1 MKTKQNK
8 KKSREFRSRLFYKNK
23 MYFIASVI
31 MTIVM
36 SFLNL
41 MISWLI
47 QQIMDSMANQ
57 NMQSVV
63 RCAWIAASV
72 VIAYTVANAVYRAV
86 YPRFLQRAMQQYRD
100 YAFSRLTQ
108 KSLRS
113 FSKEGTA
120 LYVSALTNDCTS
132 IENNYLAATFT
143 LIELLFCF
151 LGALIMMLYY
161 SPVMLVLAVALSF
174 LPVAVSMTA
183 GNRLTEQEKEISK
196 KNERFVSIVNEL
208 LSGFPV
214 IKSFRAEAQASRL
227 FSQRNEQAEEAKKNK
242 RRTEQLISL
251 LANDAGIIAQ
261 MGIFLAGAWLAI
273 SGKGVTA
280 GVVIVFVQLMN
291 YILNPISQVPLLWS
305 NRKAAIAL
313 MEKLSDALSEN
324 VREEGREKLNGFSE
338 KIEVKDL
345 TYGYEPESPVLKDL
359 DVQFDAGKSYAIVG
373 GSGSGKSTLLNLLMG
388 SSSNYQ
394 GEICIDGVSIKNI
407 ESESLYQLMTSV
419 QQNVFVFNDTI
430 RNNVTMFH
438 EFPDKEVT
446 LALERSGLSE
456 FIEKRGEDF
465 VCGENGAN
473 LSGGERQRISIAR
486 ALLRKSP
493 ILLVD
498 EATAALDAATAR
510 AVSFSILNLVGMTR
524 IVVTHRL
531 EEAILRRYD
540 KILVMKNGTICE
552 QEISI
557 RLCSRKDNFI
567 LCFRLRTEEDNSWC
581 YSSWISQYL
590 QQHEGEWISRAGH
603 LEQVFSK

>member
-1 MKTKQNK
+1 MKQNK
-8 KKSREFRSRLFYKNK
+8 KKSREFKRRLFYKNK
-23 MYFIASVI
+23 MCFIASVI

-143 LIELLFCF
+143 LIEFLFCF

-273 SGKGVTA
+273 SNKGVTA

-438 EFPDKEVT
+438 EFSDKEVT

-493 ILLVD
+493 IILVD

-552 QEISI
+552 QG
-557 RLCSRKDNFI
+557 NFDT
-567 LCFRLRTEEDNSWC
+567 LMQQKGQF
-581 YSSWISQYL
+581 YSLFQIA
-590 QQHEGEWISRAGH
+590 H
-603 LEQVFSK
+603 

>member
-8 KKSREFRSRLFYKNK
+8 KKNREFIHQLYYKNRIN
-23 MYFIASVI
+23 FIV
-31 MTIVM
+31 TIILTIAM
-36 SFLNL
+36 SSLNL

-47 QQIMDSMANQ
+47 QQIMDCTANQ
-57 NMQSVV
+57 DMQALV
-63 RCAWIAASV
+63 RSAWIVIIVV
-72 VIAYTVANAVYRAV
+72 VIYTIANVMYRAV

-214 IKSFRAEAQASRL
+214 IKSFRAETQASRL

-345 TYGYEPESPVLKDL
+345 TYRYEPESPVLKDL

-456 FIEKRGEDF
+456 FIEKRGEEF

-552 QEISI
+552 QG
-557 RLCSRKDNFI
+557 NFDT
-567 LCFRLRTEEDNSWC
+567 LMQQKGQF
-581 YSSWISQYL
+581 YSLFQIA
-590 QQHEGEWISRAGH
+590 H
-603 LEQVFSK
+603 

>member
-1 MKTKQNK
+1 MKQNK
-8 KKSREFRSRLFYKNK
+8 KKSREFRRRLFYKNK
-23 MYFIASVI
+23 MCFIASVI

-57 NMQSVV
+57 NMQSAV

-143 LIELLFCF
+143 LIEFLFCF

-214 IKSFRAEAQASRL
+214 IKSFRAETQASRL

-273 SGKGVTA
+273 SNKGVTA

-345 TYGYEPESPVLKDL
+345 TYGYEPESHVLKDL

-419 QQNVFVFNDTI
+419 QQNVFIFNDTI

-438 EFPDKEVT
+438 EFPDREVT

-540 KILVMKNGTICE
+540 KIFVMKNGTICE
-552 QEISI
+552 QG
-557 RLCSRKDNFI
+557 NFDT
-567 LCFRLRTEEDNSWC
+567 LMQQKGQF
-581 YSSWISQYL
+581 YSLFQIA
-590 QQHEGEWISRAGH
+590 H
-603 LEQVFSK
+603 

>member
-8 KKSREFRSRLFYKNK
+8 KKSREFIHQLYYKNRIN
-23 MYFIASVI
+23 FIV
-31 MTIVM
+31 TIILTIAM
-36 SFLNL
+36 SSLNL

-47 QQIMDSMANQ
+47 QQIMDCTANQ
-57 NMQSVV
+57 DMQALV
-63 RCAWIAASV
+63 RSAWIVIIVV
-72 VIAYTVANAVYRAV
+72 VIYTIANVMYRAV

-161 SPVMLVLAVALSF
+161 SPMMLVLAVALSF

-214 IKSFRAEAQASRL
+214 IKSFRAETQASRL

-273 SGKGVTA
+273 SSKGVTA

-456 FIEKRGEDF
+456 FIEKHGEEF

-552 QEISI
+552 QG
-557 RLCSRKDNFI
+557 NFDT
-567 LCFRLRTEEDNSWC
+567 LMQQKGQF
-581 YSSWISQYL
+581 YSLFQIA
-590 QQHEGEWISRAGH
+590 H
-603 LEQVFSK
+603 

>member
-1 MKTKQNK
+1 MKQNK
-8 KKSREFRSRLFYKNK
+8 KKSREFRRRLFYKNK
-23 MYFIASVI
+23 MCFIASVI

-57 NMQSVV
+57 NMQSAV

-143 LIELLFCF
+143 LIEFLFCF

-214 IKSFRAEAQASRL
+214 IKSFRAETQASRL

-273 SGKGVTA
+273 SNKGVTA

-345 TYGYEPESPVLKDL
+345 TYGYEPESHVLKDL

-388 SSSNYQ
+388 SSSNYR

-438 EFPDKEVT
+438 EFSDKEVT

-456 FIEKRGEDF
+456 LIEKRGEDF

-552 QEISI
+552 QG
-557 RLCSRKDNFI
+557 NFDT
-567 LCFRLRTEEDNSWC
+567 LMQQKGQF
-581 YSSWISQYL
+581 YSLFQIA
-590 QQHEGEWISRAGH
+590 H
-603 LEQVFSK
+603 

>member
-8 KKSREFRSRLFYKNK
+8 KKNREFIHQLYYKNRIN
-23 MYFIASVI
+23 FIV
-31 MTIVM
+31 TIILTIAM
-36 SFLNL
+36 SSLNL

-47 QQIMDSMANQ
+47 QQIMDCTANQ
-57 NMQSVV
+57 DMQALV
-63 RCAWIAASV
+63 RSAWIVIIVV
-72 VIAYTVANAVYRAV
+72 VIYTIANVMYRAV

-214 IKSFRAEAQASRL
+214 IKSFRAETQASRL

-456 FIEKRGEDF
+456 FIEKHGEEF

-493 ILLVD
+493 ILLVA

-552 QEISI
+552 QG
-557 RLCSRKDNFI
+557 NFDT
-567 LCFRLRTEEDNSWC
+567 LMQQKGQF
-581 YSSWISQYL
+581 YSLFQIA
-590 QQHEGEWISRAGH
+590 H
-603 LEQVFSK
+603 

>member
-1 MKTKQNK
+1 MKQNK
-8 KKSREFRSRLFYKNK
+8 KKSREFKRRLFYKNK
-23 MYFIASVI
+23 MCFIASVI

-57 NMQSVV
+57 NMQSAV

-143 LIELLFCF
+143 LIEFLFCF

-214 IKSFRAEAQASRL
+214 IKSFRAETQASRL

-273 SGKGVTA
+273 SNKGVTA

-324 VREEGREKLNGFSE
+324 VREEGREKLNVFSE

-345 TYGYEPESPVLKDL
+345 TYGYEPESHVLKDL

-388 SSSNYQ
+388 SSSNYR

-438 EFPDKEVT
+438 EFSDKEVT

-493 ILLVD
+493 IILVD

-552 QEISI
+552 QG
-557 RLCSRKDNFI
+557 NFDT
-567 LCFRLRTEEDNSWC
+567 LMQQKGQF
-581 YSSWISQYL
+581 YSLFQIA
-590 QQHEGEWISRAGH
+590 H
-603 LEQVFSK
+603 

>member
-8 KKSREFRSRLFYKNK
+8 KKNREFIHQLYYKNRIN
-23 MYFIASVI
+23 FIVAI
-31 MTIVM
+31 ILTIAM
-36 SFLNL
+36 SSLNL

-47 QQIMDSMANQ
+47 QQIMDCTANQ
-57 NMQSVV
+57 DMQALV
-63 RCAWIAASV
+63 RSAWIAASV

-143 LIELLFCF
+143 LIEFLFCF

-214 IKSFRAEAQASRL
+214 IKSFRAETQASRL

-345 TYGYEPESPVLKDL
+345 TYGYEPESHVLKDL

-438 EFPDKEVT
+438 EFSDKEVT

-456 FIEKRGEDF
+456 LIEKRGEDF

-552 QEISI
+552 QG
-557 RLCSRKDNFI
+557 NFDT
-567 LCFRLRTEEDNSWC
+567 LMQQKGQF
-581 YSSWISQYL
+581 YSLFQIA
-590 QQHEGEWISRAGH
+590 H
-603 LEQVFSK
+603 

>member
-1 MKTKQNK
+1 MKQNK
-8 KKSREFRSRLFYKNK
+8 KKSREFKRRLFYKNK
-23 MYFIASVI
+23 MCFIASVI

-151 LGALIMMLYY
+151 WGALIMMLYY

-324 VREEGREKLNGFSE
+324 VREEGREKLNVFSE

-493 ILLVD
+493 IILVD

-552 QEISI
+552 QG
-557 RLCSRKDNFI
+557 NFDT
-567 LCFRLRTEEDNSWC
+567 LMQQKGQF
-581 YSSWISQYL
+581 YSLFQIA
-590 QQHEGEWISRAGH
+590 H
-603 LEQVFSK
+603 

>member
-8 KKSREFRSRLFYKNK
+8 KKNREFIHQLYYKNRIN
-23 MYFIASVI
+23 FIV
-31 MTIVM
+31 TIILTIAM
-36 SFLNL
+36 SSLNL

-47 QQIMDSMANQ
+47 QQIMDCTANQ
-57 NMQSVV
+57 DMQALV
-63 RCAWIAASV
+63 RSAWIVIIVV
-72 VIAYTVANAVYRAV
+72 VIYTIANVMYRAV

-214 IKSFRAEAQASRL
+214 IKSFRAETQASRL

-345 TYGYEPESPVLKDL
+345 TYGYEPESHVLKDL

-438 EFPDKEVT
+438 EFSDKEVT

-456 FIEKRGEDF
+456 LIEKRGEEF

-552 QEISI
+552 QG
-557 RLCSRKDNFI
+557 NFDT
-567 LCFRLRTEEDNSWC
+567 LMQQKGQF
-581 YSSWISQYL
+581 YSLFQIA
-590 QQHEGEWISRAGH
+590 H
-603 LEQVFSK
+603 

>member
-1 MKTKQNK
+1 MKQNK
-8 KKSREFRSRLFYKNK
+8 KKSREFRCRLFYKNK
-23 MYFIASVI
+23 MCFIASVI

-57 NMQSVV
+57 NMQAVV

-151 LGALIMMLYY
+151 WGALIMMLYY

-174 LPVAVSMTA
+174 LPVAVSMKA

-345 TYGYEPESPVLKDL
+345 TYGYEPESHVLKDL

-552 QEISI
+552 QG
-557 RLCSRKDNFI
+557 NFDT
-567 LCFRLRTEEDNSWC
+567 LMQQKGQF
-581 YSSWISQYL
+581 YSLFQIA
-590 QQHEGEWISRAGH
+590 H
-603 LEQVFSK
+603 

>member
-1 MKTKQNK
+1 MKQNK
-8 KKSREFRSRLFYKNK
+8 KKSMEFRCRLFYKNK
-23 MYFIASVI
+23 MCFIASVI

-63 RCAWIAASV
+63 QCAWIAASV

-214 IKSFRAEAQASRL
+214 IKSFRAETQASRL

-345 TYGYEPESPVLKDL
+345 TYGYEPESHVLKDL

-456 FIEKRGEDF
+456 FIEKHGEEF

-552 QEISI
+552 QG
-557 RLCSRKDNFI
+557 NFDT
-567 LCFRLRTEEDNSWC
+567 LMQQKGQF
-581 YSSWISQYL
+581 YSLFQIA
-590 QQHEGEWISRAGH
+590 H
-603 LEQVFSK
+603 

>member
-8 KKSREFRSRLFYKNK
+8 KKNREFIHQLYYKNRIN
-23 MYFIASVI
+23 FIV
-31 MTIVM
+31 TIILTIAM
-36 SFLNL
+36 SSLNL

-47 QQIMDSMANQ
+47 QQIMDCTANQ
-57 NMQSVV
+57 DMQALV
-63 RCAWIAASV
+63 RSAWIVIIVV
-72 VIAYTVANAVYRAV
+72 VIYTIANVMYRAV

-100 YAFSRLTQ
+100 YTFSRLTQ

-214 IKSFRAEAQASRL
+214 IKSFRAETQASRL

-338 KIEVKDL
+338 KIEVNDL
-345 TYGYEPESPVLKDL
+345 TYGYEPESPVLKDM
-359 DVQFDAGKSYAIVG
+359 DAQFDAGKSYAIVG

-407 ESESLYQLMTSV
+407 ESKSLYQLMTSV

-456 FIEKRGEDF
+456 LIEKRGEDF
-465 VCGENGAN
+465 VCGENGVN

-552 QEISI
+552 QG
-557 RLCSRKDNFI
+557 NFDT
-567 LCFRLRTEEDNSWC
+567 LMQQKGQF
-581 YSSWISQYL
+581 YSLFQIA
-590 QQHEGEWISRAGH
+590 H
-603 LEQVFSK
+603 

>member
-1 MKTKQNK
+1 MKQNK
-8 KKSREFRSRLFYKNK
+8 KKSREFRRRLFYKNK
-23 MYFIASVI
+23 ICFIASVI

-57 NMQSVV
+57 NMQSAV
-63 RCAWIAASV
+63 RCAWIAVSV

-214 IKSFRAEAQASRL
+214 IKSFRAETQASRL

-552 QEISI
+552 QG
-557 RLCSRKDNFI
+557 NFDT
-567 LCFRLRTEEDNSWC
+567 LMQQKGQF
-581 YSSWISQYL
+581 YSLFQIA
-590 QQHEGEWISRAGH
+590 H
-603 LEQVFSK
+603 

>member
-1 MKTKQNK
+1 MKQNK
-8 KKSREFRSRLFYKNK
+8 KKSREFRRRLFYKNK
-23 MYFIASVI
+23 MCFIASVI

-47 QQIMDSMANQ
+47 QQIMDSMENQ
-57 NMQSVV
+57 NMQSAV

-143 LIELLFCF
+143 LIEFLFCF

-214 IKSFRAEAQASRL
+214 IKSFRAETQASRL

-324 VREEGREKLNGFSE
+324 VREEGREKLDGFSE
-338 KIEVKDL
+338 KIEMKNL
-345 TYGYEPESPVLKDL
+345 TYGYEQESPVLKDL
-359 DVQFDAGKSYAIVG
+359 DIQFDVGKSYAIVG

-388 SSSNYQ
+388 SSSNYR

-438 EFPDKEVT
+438 EFSDKEVT

-552 QEISI
+552 QG
-557 RLCSRKDNFI
+557 NFDT
-567 LCFRLRTEEDNSWC
+567 LMQQKGQF
-581 YSSWISQYL
+581 YSLFQIA
-590 QQHEGEWISRAGH
+590 H
-603 LEQVFSK
+603 

>member
-1 MKTKQNK
+1 MKQNK
-8 KKSREFRSRLFYKNK
+8 KKSREFRRRLFYKNK
-23 MYFIASVI
+23 MCFIASVI

-57 NMQSVV
+57 NMQSAV

-143 LIELLFCF
+143 LIEFLFCF

-174 LPVAVSMTA
+174 LPVAVSMKA

-227 FSQRNEQAEEAKKNK
+227 FSQRNEQAEESKKNK

-273 SGKGVTA
+273 SNKGVTA

-345 TYGYEPESPVLKDL
+345 TYGYEPESHVLKDL

-388 SSSNYQ
+388 SSSNYR

-419 QQNVFVFNDTI
+419 QQNVFIFNDTI

-438 EFPDKEVT
+438 EFPDREVT

-552 QEISI
+552 QG
-557 RLCSRKDNFI
+557 NFDT
-567 LCFRLRTEEDNSWC
+567 LMQQKGQF
-581 YSSWISQYL
+581 YSLFQIA
-590 QQHEGEWISRAGH
+590 H
-603 LEQVFSK
+603 

>member
-1 MKTKQNK
+1 MKQNK
-8 KKSREFRSRLFYKNK
+8 KKSREFIHQLYYKNR
-23 MYFIASVI
+23 MNFIV
-31 MTIVM
+31 TIILTIAM
-36 SFLNL
+36 SSLNL

-72 VIAYTVANAVYRAV
+72 VIAYTVANAVHRAV

-113 FSKEGTA
+113 FSKESTA

-196 KNERFVSIVNEL
+196 KNEHFVSIVNEL

-214 IKSFRAEAQASRL
+214 IKSFRAETQASRL

-242 RRTEQLISL
+242 RRTEQMISL

-552 QEISI
+552 QG
-557 RLCSRKDNFI
+557 NFDT
-567 LCFRLRTEEDNSWC
+567 LMQQKGQF
-581 YSSWISQYL
+581 YSLFQI
-590 QQHEGEWISRAGH
+590 GH
-603 LEQVFSK
+603 

>member
-1 MKTKQNK
+1 MKQNK
-8 KKSREFRSRLFYKNK
+8 KKSREFRRRLFYKNK
-23 MYFIASVI
+23 MCFIASVI

-57 NMQSVV
+57 NMQSAV

-151 LGALIMMLYY
+151 WGALIMMLYY
-161 SPVMLVLAVALSF
+161 SPMMLVLAVALSF

-214 IKSFRAEAQASRL
+214 IKSFRAETQASRL

-242 RRTEQLISL
+242 RRTEQMISL

-552 QEISI
+552 QG
-557 RLCSRKDNFI
+557 NFDT
-567 LCFRLRTEEDNSWC
+567 LMQQKGQF
-581 YSSWISQYL
+581 YSLFQIA
-590 QQHEGEWISRAGH
+590 H
-603 LEQVFSK
+603 

>member
-8 KKSREFRSRLFYKNK
+8 KKNREFIHQLYYKNRIN
-23 MYFIASVI
+23 FIV
-31 MTIVM
+31 TIILTIAM
-36 SFLNL
+36 SSLNL

-47 QQIMDSMANQ
+47 QQIMDCTANQ
-57 NMQSVV
+57 DMQALV
-63 RCAWIAASV
+63 RSAWIVIIVV
-72 VIAYTVANAVYRAV
+72 VIYTIANVMYRAV

-214 IKSFRAEAQASRL
+214 IKSFRAETQASRL

-456 FIEKRGEDF
+456 FIEKRGEEF

-531 EEAILRRYD
+531 EEAILCRYD

-552 QEISI
+552 QG
-557 RLCSRKDNFI
+557 NFDT
-567 LCFRLRTEEDNSWC
+567 LMQQKGQF
-581 YSSWISQYL
+581 YSLFQIA
-590 QQHEGEWISRAGH
+590 H
-603 LEQVFSK
+603 

>member
-8 KKSREFRSRLFYKNK
+8 KKNREFIHQLYYKNRIN
-23 MYFIASVI
+23 FIVAI
-31 MTIVM
+31 ILTIAM
-36 SFLNL
+36 SSLNL

-47 QQIMDSMANQ
+47 QQIMDCTANQ
-57 NMQSVV
+57 DMQALV
-63 RCAWIAASV
+63 RSAWIAASV

-132 IENNYLAATFT
+132 IENNYLASTFT

-151 LGALIMMLYY
+151 LGALIMMLYN

-214 IKSFRAEAQASRL
+214 IKSFRAETQASRL

-345 TYGYEPESPVLKDL
+345 TYGYEPESHVLKDL

-438 EFPDKEVT
+438 EFSDKEVT

-456 FIEKRGEDF
+456 FIEKRGEEF

-552 QEISI
+552 QG
-557 RLCSRKDNFI
+557 NFDT
-567 LCFRLRTEEDNSWC
+567 LMQQKGQF
-581 YSSWISQYL
+581 YSLFQIA
-590 QQHEGEWISRAGH
+590 H
-603 LEQVFSK
+603 

>member
-1 MKTKQNK
+1 MKQNK
-8 KKSREFRSRLFYKNK
+8 KKSREFKRRLFYKNK
-23 MYFIASVI
+23 MCFIASVI

-86 YPRFLQRAMQQYRD
+86 YPRFLQRAIQQYRD

-174 LPVAVSMTA
+174 LPVAVSMKA

-214 IKSFRAEAQASRL
+214 IKSFRAETQASRL

-345 TYGYEPESPVLKDL
+345 TYGYEPESHVLKDL

-493 ILLVD
+493 ILLID

-552 QEISI
+552 QG
-557 RLCSRKDNFI
+557 NFDT
-567 LCFRLRTEEDNSWC
+567 LMQQKGQF
-581 YSSWISQYL
+581 YSLFQIA
-590 QQHEGEWISRAGH
+590 H
-603 LEQVFSK
+603 

>member
-1 MKTKQNK
+1 MKQNK
-8 KKSREFRSRLFYKNK
+8 KKSREFKRRLFYKNK
-23 MYFIASVI
+23 MCFIASVI

-100 YAFSRLTQ
+100 YTFSRLTQ

-214 IKSFRAEAQASRL
+214 IKSFRAETQASHL

-324 VREEGREKLNGFSE
+324 VREEGREKLNVFSE

-345 TYGYEPESPVLKDL
+345 TYGYEPESHVLKDL

-552 QEISI
+552 QG
-557 RLCSRKDNFI
+557 NFDT
-567 LCFRLRTEEDNSWC
+567 LMQQKGQF
-581 YSSWISQYL
+581 YSLFQIA
-590 QQHEGEWISRAGH
+590 H
-603 LEQVFSK
+603 

>member
-1 MKTKQNK
+1 MKQNK
-8 KKSREFRSRLFYKNK
+8 KKSREFRRRLFYKNK
-23 MYFIASVI
+23 MCFIASVI

-86 YPRFLQRAMQQYRD
+86 YPRFLQWAMQQYRD
-100 YAFSRLTQ
+100 YTFSRLTQ

-132 IENNYLAATFT
+132 IENNYLTATFT

-214 IKSFRAEAQASRL
+214 IKSFRAETQASHL

-324 VREEGREKLNGFSE
+324 VREEGREKLNVFSE

-394 GEICIDGVSIKNI
+394 GEICIDSVSIKNI

-438 EFPDKEVT
+438 EFSDKEVT

-552 QEISI
+552 QG
-557 RLCSRKDNFI
+557 NFDT
-567 LCFRLRTEEDNSWC
+567 LMQQKGQF
-581 YSSWISQYL
+581 YSLFQIA
-590 QQHEGEWISRAGH
+590 H
-603 LEQVFSK
+603 

>member
-8 KKSREFRSRLFYKNK
+8 KKNREFIHQLYYKNRIN
-23 MYFIASVI
+23 FIV
-31 MTIVM
+31 TIILTIAM
-36 SFLNL
+36 SSLNL

-47 QQIMDSMANQ
+47 QQIMDCTANQ
-57 NMQSVV
+57 DMQALV
-63 RCAWIAASV
+63 RSAWIVIIVV
-72 VIAYTVANAVYRAV
+72 VIYTIANVMYRAV

-214 IKSFRAEAQASRL
+214 IKSFRAETQASRL

-456 FIEKRGEDF
+456 FIEKRGEEF

-552 QEISI
+552 QGKFDTLIHH
-557 RLCSRKDNFI
+557 
-567 LCFRLRTEEDNSWC
+567 
-581 YSSWISQYL
+581 Y
-590 QQHEGEWISRAGH
+590 
-603 LEQVFSK
+603 

>member
-8 KKSREFRSRLFYKNK
+8 KKSREFIHRLYYKNRIN
-23 MYFIASVI
+23 FIV
-31 MTIVM
+31 TIILTIAM
-36 SFLNL
+36 SSLNL

-47 QQIMDSMANQ
+47 QQIMDCTANQ
-57 NMQSVV
+57 DMQALV
-63 RCAWIAASV
+63 RSAWIVIIVV
-72 VIAYTVANAVYRAV
+72 VIYTIANVMYRAV

-214 IKSFRAEAQASRL
+214 IKSFRAETQASRL

-388 SSSNYQ
+388 SSNYQ

-456 FIEKRGEDF
+456 FIEKRGEEF

-552 QEISI
+552 QG
-557 RLCSRKDNFI
+557 NFDT
-567 LCFRLRTEEDNSWC
+567 LMQQKGQF
-581 YSSWISQYL
+581 YSLFQIA
-590 QQHEGEWISRAGH
+590 H
-603 LEQVFSK
+603 

>member
-8 KKSREFRSRLFYKNK
+8 KKSREFIHQLYYKNR
-23 MYFIASVI
+23 MNFIV
-31 MTIVM
+31 TIILTIAM
-36 SFLNL
+36 SSLNL

-57 NMQSVV
+57 NMQAVV

-143 LIELLFCF
+143 LIEFLFCF

-273 SGKGVTA
+273 SNKGVTA

-324 VREEGREKLNGFSE
+324 VREEGREKLNVFSE

-394 GEICIDGVSIKNI
+394 GEICIDSVSIKNI

-438 EFPDKEVT
+438 EFSDKEVT

-493 ILLVD
+493 IILVD

-552 QEISI
+552 QG
-557 RLCSRKDNFI
+557 NFDT
-567 LCFRLRTEEDNSWC
+567 LMQQKGQF
-581 YSSWISQYL
+581 YSLFQIA
-590 QQHEGEWISRAGH
+590 H
-603 LEQVFSK
+603 

>member
-1 MKTKQNK
+1 MKQNK
-8 KKSREFRSRLFYKNK
+8 KKSREFKRRLFYKNK
-23 MYFIASVI
+23 MCFIASVI

-57 NMQSVV
+57 NMQAVV

-143 LIELLFCF
+143 LIEFLFCF

-273 SGKGVTA
+273 SNKGVTA

-345 TYGYEPESPVLKDL
+345 TYGYEPESHVLKDL

-493 ILLVD
+493 IILVD

-552 QEISI
+552 QG
-557 RLCSRKDNFI
+557 NFDT
-567 LCFRLRTEEDNSWC
+567 LMQQKGQF
-581 YSSWISQYL
+581 YSLFQIA
-590 QQHEGEWISRAGH
+590 H
-603 LEQVFSK
+603 

>member
-1 MKTKQNK
+1 MKQNK
-8 KKSREFRSRLFYKNK
+8 KKSREFKRRLFYKNK
-23 MYFIASVI
+23 MCFIASVI

-63 RCAWIAASV
+63 RCAWIAASA

-143 LIELLFCF
+143 LIEFLFCF

-273 SGKGVTA
+273 SNKGVTA

-324 VREEGREKLNGFSE
+324 VREEGREKLNVFSE

-394 GEICIDGVSIKNI
+394 GEICIDSVSIKNI

-438 EFPDKEVT
+438 EFSDKEVT

-493 ILLVD
+493 IILVD

-552 QEISI
+552 QG
-557 RLCSRKDNFI
+557 NFDT
-567 LCFRLRTEEDNSWC
+567 LMQQKGQF
-581 YSSWISQYL
+581 YSLFQIA
-590 QQHEGEWISRAGH
+590 H
-603 LEQVFSK
+603 

>member
-1 MKTKQNK
+1 MKQNK
-8 KKSREFRSRLFYKNK
+8 KKSREFKRRLFYKNK
-23 MYFIASVI
+23 MCFIASVI

-143 LIELLFCF
+143 LIEFLFCF

-273 SGKGVTA
+273 SNKGVTA

-324 VREEGREKLNGFSE
+324 VREEGREKLNVFSE

-394 GEICIDGVSIKNI
+394 GEICIDSVSIKNI
-407 ESESLYQLMTSV
+407 ENESLYQLMTSV

-438 EFPDKEVT
+438 EFSDKEVT

-493 ILLVD
+493 IILVD

-552 QEISI
+552 QG
-557 RLCSRKDNFI
+557 NFDT
-567 LCFRLRTEEDNSWC
+567 LMQQKGQF
-581 YSSWISQYL
+581 YSLFQIA
-590 QQHEGEWISRAGH
+590 H
-603 LEQVFSK
+603 

>member
-1 MKTKQNK
+1 MKQNK
-8 KKSREFRSRLFYKNK
+8 KKSREFRRRLFYKNK
-23 MYFIASVI
+23 MCFIASVI

-57 NMQSVV
+57 NMQSAV

-132 IENNYLAATFT
+132 IENNYLASTFT

-161 SPVMLVLAVALSF
+161 SPMMLVLAVALSF

-214 IKSFRAEAQASRL
+214 IKSFRAETQASRL

-345 TYGYEPESPVLKDL
+345 TYGYEPESHVLKDL

-552 QEISI
+552 QG
-557 RLCSRKDNFI
+557 NFDT
-567 LCFRLRTEEDNSWC
+567 LMQQKGQF
-581 YSSWISQYL
+581 YSLFQIA
-590 QQHEGEWISRAGH
+590 H
-603 LEQVFSK
+603 

>member
-1 MKTKQNK
+1 MKQNK
-8 KKSREFRSRLFYKNK
+8 KKSREFKRRLFYKNK
-23 MYFIASVI
+23 MCFIASVI

-143 LIELLFCF
+143 LIEFLFCF

-214 IKSFRAEAQASRL
+214 IKSFRAETQASRL

-345 TYGYEPESPVLKDL
+345 TYGYEPESHVLKDL

-438 EFPDKEVT
+438 EFTDKEVT

-493 ILLVD
+493 IILVD

-552 QEISI
+552 QG
-557 RLCSRKDNFI
+557 NFDT
-567 LCFRLRTEEDNSWC
+567 LMQQKGQF
-581 YSSWISQYL
+581 YSLFQIA
-590 QQHEGEWISRAGH
+590 H
-603 LEQVFSK
+603 

>member
-1 MKTKQNK
+1 MKQNK
-8 KKSREFRSRLFYKNK
+8 KKSREFKRRLFYKNK
-23 MYFIASVI
+23 ICFIASVI

-132 IENNYLAATFT
+132 IENNYLASTFT

-161 SPVMLVLAVALSF
+161 SPMMLVLAVALSF

-214 IKSFRAEAQASRL
+214 IKSFRAETQASRL

-273 SGKGVTA
+273 SSKGVTA

-291 YILNPISQVPLLWS
+291 YVLNPISQVPLLWS

-456 FIEKRGEDF
+456 FIEKRGEEF

-552 QEISI
+552 QG
-557 RLCSRKDNFI
+557 NFDT
-567 LCFRLRTEEDNSWC
+567 LMQQKGQF
-581 YSSWISQYL
+581 YSLFQIA
-590 QQHEGEWISRAGH
+590 H
-603 LEQVFSK
+603 

>member
-1 MKTKQNK
+1 MKQNK
-8 KKSREFRSRLFYKNK
+8 KKSREFKRRLFYKNK
-23 MYFIASVI
+23 ICFIASVI

-100 YAFSRLTQ
+100 YTFSRLTQ

-132 IENNYLAATFT
+132 IENNYLTATFT

-345 TYGYEPESPVLKDL
+345 TYGYEPESHVLKDM
-359 DVQFDAGKSYAIVG
+359 DAQFDAGKSYAIVG

-456 FIEKRGEDF
+456 FIEKRGEEF

-552 QEISI
+552 QG
-557 RLCSRKDNFI
+557 NFDT
-567 LCFRLRTEEDNSWC
+567 LMQQKGQF
-581 YSSWISQYL
+581 YSLFQIA
-590 QQHEGEWISRAGH
+590 H
-603 LEQVFSK
+603 

>member
-8 KKSREFRSRLFYKNK
+8 KKSREFIHQLYYKNR
-23 MYFIASVI
+23 MNFIV
-31 MTIVM
+31 TIILTIAM
-36 SFLNL
+36 SSLNL

-143 LIELLFCF
+143 LIEFLFCF

-273 SGKGVTA
+273 SNKGVTA

-324 VREEGREKLNGFSE
+324 VREEGREKLNVFSE

-394 GEICIDGVSIKNI
+394 GEICIDSVSIKNI

-493 ILLVD
+493 IILVD

-552 QEISI
+552 QG
-557 RLCSRKDNFI
+557 NFDT
-567 LCFRLRTEEDNSWC
+567 LMQQKGQF
-581 YSSWISQYL
+581 YSLFQIA
-590 QQHEGEWISRAGH
+590 H
-603 LEQVFSK
+603 

>member
-1 MKTKQNK
+1 MKQNK
-8 KKSREFRSRLFYKNK
+8 KKSREFRRRLFYKNK
-23 MYFIASVI
+23 MCFIASVI

-57 NMQSVV
+57 NMQSAV

-143 LIELLFCF
+143 LIEFLFCF

-214 IKSFRAEAQASRL
+214 IKSFRAETQASRL

-345 TYGYEPESPVLKDL
+345 TYGYEPESHVLKDL

-388 SSSNYQ
+388 SSSNYR

-552 QEISI
+552 QG
-557 RLCSRKDNFI
+557 NFDT
-567 LCFRLRTEEDNSWC
+567 LMQQKGQF
-581 YSSWISQYL
+581 YSLFQIA
-590 QQHEGEWISRAGH
+590 H
-603 LEQVFSK
+603 

>member
-1 MKTKQNK
+1 MKQNK
-8 KKSREFRSRLFYKNK
+8 KKSREFRRRLFYKNK
-23 MYFIASVI
+23 MCFIASVI

-57 NMQSVV
+57 NMQSAV

-174 LPVAVSMTA
+174 LPVAVSMKA

-196 KNERFVSIVNEL
+196 KNEHFVSIVNEL

-214 IKSFRAEAQASRL
+214 IKSFRAETQASRL
-227 FSQRNEQAEEAKKNK
+227 FSQRNEQAEEAKKSK

-394 GEICIDGVSIKNI
+394 GEICIDGVSIKSI

-438 EFPDKEVT
+438 EFSDKEVT

-498 EATAALDAATAR
+498 EATAALDVATAR

-552 QEISI
+552 QG
-557 RLCSRKDNFI
+557 NFDT
-567 LCFRLRTEEDNSWC
+567 LMQQKGQF
-581 YSSWISQYL
+581 YSLFQIA
-590 QQHEGEWISRAGH
+590 H
-603 LEQVFSK
+603 

>member
-8 KKSREFRSRLFYKNK
+8 KKNREFIHQLYYKNRIN
-23 MYFIASVI
+23 FIV
-31 MTIVM
+31 TIILTIAM
-36 SFLNL
+36 SSLNL

-47 QQIMDSMANQ
+47 QQIMDCTANQ
-57 NMQSVV
+57 DMQALV
-63 RCAWIAASV
+63 RSAWIVIIVV
-72 VIAYTVANAVYRAV
+72 VIYTIANVMYRAV

-214 IKSFRAEAQASRL
+214 IKSFRAETQASRL

-373 GSGSGKSTLLNLLMG
+373 VSGSGKSTLLNLLMG

-438 EFPDKEVT
+438 EFSDKEVT

-456 FIEKRGEDF
+456 LIEKRGEDF

-552 QEISI
+552 QG
-557 RLCSRKDNFI
+557 NFDT
-567 LCFRLRTEEDNSWC
+567 LMQQKGQF
-581 YSSWISQYL
+581 YSLFQIA
-590 QQHEGEWISRAGH
+590 H
-603 LEQVFSK
+603 

>member
-8 KKSREFRSRLFYKNK
+8 KKNREFIHQLYYKNRIN
-23 MYFIASVI
+23 FIV
-31 MTIVM
+31 TIILTIAM
-36 SFLNL
+36 SSLNL

-47 QQIMDSMANQ
+47 QQIMDCTANQ
-57 NMQSVV
+57 DMQALV
-63 RCAWIAASV
+63 RSAWIVIIVV
-72 VIAYTVANAVYRAV
+72 VIYTIANVMYRAV

-214 IKSFRAEAQASRL
+214 IKSFRAETQASRL

-345 TYGYEPESPVLKDL
+345 TYGYEPESHVLKDL

-438 EFPDKEVT
+438 EFSDKEVT

-456 FIEKRGEDF
+456 LIEKRGEDF

-552 QEISI
+552 QG
-557 RLCSRKDNFI
+557 NFDT
-567 LCFRLRTEEDNSWC
+567 LMQQKGQF
-581 YSSWISQYL
+581 YSLFQIA
-590 QQHEGEWISRAGH
+590 H
-603 LEQVFSK
+603 

>member
-1 MKTKQNK
+1 MKQNK
-8 KKSREFRSRLFYKNK
+8 KKSREFRRRLFYKNK
-23 MYFIASVI
+23 IHFITSVI
-31 MTIVM
+31 MTIFM

-57 NMQSVV
+57 NMQAVG

-72 VIAYTVANAVYRAV
+72 VIAYTVANAVHRAV

-100 YAFSRLTQ
+100 YAFLRLTQ

-183 GNRLTEQEKEISK
+183 GNRLAEQEKEISK
-196 KNERFVSIVNEL
+196 KNEHFVSIVNEL

-214 IKSFRAEAQASRL
+214 IKSFRAETQASRL

-345 TYGYEPESPVLKDL
+345 TYGYEPESHVLKDL
-359 DVQFDAGKSYAIVG
+359 DVQFDEGKSYAIVG

-552 QEISI
+552 QG
-557 RLCSRKDNFI
+557 NFDT
-567 LCFRLRTEEDNSWC
+567 LMQQKGQF
-581 YSSWISQYL
+581 YSLFQIA
-590 QQHEGEWISRAGH
+590 H
-603 LEQVFSK
+603 

>member
-8 KKSREFRSRLFYKNK
+8 KKSREFIHQLYYKNR
-23 MYFIASVI
+23 MNFIV
-31 MTIVM
+31 TIILTIAM
-36 SFLNL
+36 SSLNL

-47 QQIMDSMANQ
+47 QQIMNSMANQ
-57 NMQSVV
+57 NMQSAV
-63 RCAWIAASV
+63 RCAWIAVSV

-214 IKSFRAEAQASRL
+214 IKSFRAETQASRL

-345 TYGYEPESPVLKDL
+345 TYGYEPESHVLKDL

-552 QEISI
+552 QG
-557 RLCSRKDNFI
+557 NFDT
-567 LCFRLRTEEDNSWC
+567 LMQQKGQF
-581 YSSWISQYL
+581 YSLFQIA
-590 QQHEGEWISRAGH
+590 H
-603 LEQVFSK
+603 